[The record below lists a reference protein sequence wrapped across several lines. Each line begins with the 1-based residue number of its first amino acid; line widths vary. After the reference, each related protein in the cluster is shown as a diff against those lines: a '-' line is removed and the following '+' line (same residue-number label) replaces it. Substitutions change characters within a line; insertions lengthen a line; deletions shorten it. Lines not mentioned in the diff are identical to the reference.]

1 MFKRLSLCV
10 VRRGTQATAWV
21 VCAFF
26 MCGCATIYNPA
37 TEKKELVLIDTPSE
51 ASLGKVISKQI
62 ELQYPLSKDARA
74 IARLDKIGEKI
85 AEISD
90 RKDLKYYFKVVKD
103 EGLNAFS
110 LPGGFVYVNSGLMDI
125 ASDDEL
131 ACVVGHEIGH
141 IAARHAA
148 KKLQVSLG
156 YQLIMGL
163 ALRNATSV
171 ELNRA
176 VNTVFNLIALGYS
189 REDERL
195 SDRLAIKYAL
205 KSDFKPEGM
214 ITFFEKLKEEE
225 KKKGINYHI
234 AFLESHPAI
243 DERINNAKKEIDLQK
258 INQAGQEIQP
268 NKEEKNPSKILKRC
282 PKCGKNYPP
291 EYKFCTKDGA
301 NLTQ

>member
-1 MFKRLSLCV
+1 MPKKLYCVLSIVYCV
-10 VRRGTQATAWV
+10 V
-21 VCAFF
+21 FL
-26 MCGCATIYNPA
+26 CGCATVYNPA

-51 ASLGKVISKQI
+51 VSLGKVISKQI
-62 ELQYPLSKDARA
+62 ELQYPLSKDAKA

-125 ASDDEL
+125 ASNDEL

-148 KKLQVSLG
+148 KKLQISLG

-176 VNTVFNLIALGYS
+176 VNTVFNLISLGYS

-205 KSDFKPEGM
+205 RSGFKPEGM

-225 KKKGINYHI
+225 KKKGLNYHI
-234 AFLESHPAI
+234 AFFESHPAI
-243 DERINNAKKEIDLQK
+243 DERINNAKKEITLQK
-258 INQAGQEIQP
+258 NSLSSQEIQGEP
-268 NKEEKNPSKILKRC
+268 NKKEEKNPSKMLKQC

-291 EYKFCTKDGA
+291 EYKFCTKDGT